1 MGQTKTEEESSSTLD
16 FSKVEKF
23 GFFDQ
28 SIYQDGLVLSI
39 IRADVARMIEEK
51 GKPVLR
57 DGKPVL
63 FPVLVLDKVEDEDG
77 RNVVVPPSLV
87 GESGTDKAITIAL
100 SVFKAKRVY
109 SDPLCIPASST
120 VADAGMSFADIRALK
135 PGKYRLHVEEAEGLF
150 KPRTFG
156 AELPL
161 SSSDESK
168 RHKTY
173 SLTAI

>member
-1 MGQTKTEEESSSTLD
+1 MSQTKTEESVSSLD
-16 FSKVEKF
+16 FSKVEKT
-23 GFFDQ
+23 GYFDQ

-39 IRADVARMIEEK
+39 VRADVARMIDEK

-57 DGKPVL
+57 DGKPVI
-63 FPVLVLDKVEDEDG
+63 FPVLVLDKVEDENG
-77 RNVVVPPSLV
+77 TVVVPPSLV
-87 GESGTDKAITIAL
+87 GESGTDKAITMAL

-109 SDPLCIPASST
+109 SDPLCLPASST
-120 VADAGMSFADIRALK
+120 VAEAGMSFSDIRALK

-150 KPRTFG
+150 KPRKFG

-161 SSSDESK
+161 SSGDDSK

-173 SLTAI
+173 SLTAV

>member
-1 MGQTKTEEESSSTLD
+1 MGQTKTKESVSSLD
-16 FSKVEKF
+16 FSKVEKS

-39 IRADVARMIEEK
+39 VRADVARMVEN

-57 DGKPVL
+57 DGKAVL
-63 FPVLVLDKVEDEDG
+63 FPVLVLDKVEDENG
-77 RNVVVPPSLV
+77 TVVVPPSLV

>member
-1 MGQTKTEEESSSTLD
+1 MSQTKTEESVSSLD
-16 FSKVEKF
+16 FSKVEKT
-23 GFFDQ
+23 GYFDQ

-39 IRADVARMIEEK
+39 IRADVARMIDEK

-57 DGKPVL
+57 DGKPVI
-63 FPVLVLDKVEDEDG
+63 FPVLVLDKVEDENG
-77 RNVVVPPSLV
+77 TVVVPPSLV
-87 GESGTDKAITIAL
+87 GENGTDKAITMAL

-109 SDPLCIPASST
+109 SDPLCIAPSAV
-120 VADAGMSFADIRALK
+120 VAEAGMSFADIRALK

-150 KPRTFG
+150 KPRKFG

-168 RHKTY
+168 KHKTY

>member
-1 MGQTKTEEESSSTLD
+1 MSQTKTEESVSSLD
-16 FSKVEKF
+16 FSSVEKT

-28 SIYQDGLVLSI
+28 SIYQNGLVLSVV
-39 IRADVARMIEEK
+39 RADVARMIDEK

-57 DGKPVL
+57 DGKPVI
-63 FPVLVLDKVEDEDG
+63 FPVLVLDKVEDENG
-77 RNVVVPPSLV
+77 TVVVPPSLV
-87 GESGTDKAITIAL
+87 GESGTDKAITMAL

-109 SDPLCIPASST
+109 SDPLCLPASST
-120 VADAGMSFADIRALK
+120 VAEAGMSFSDIRALK

-150 KPRTFG
+150 KPRKFG

-168 RHKTY
+168 KHKTY

>member
-1 MGQTKTEEESSSTLD
+1 MSQTKTEESVSSTLD
-16 FSKVEKF
+16 FSKVEKS

-39 IRADVARMIEEK
+39 IRADVARMVDEK

-63 FPVLVLDKVEDEDG
+63 FPVLVLDKVEDENG
-77 RNVVVPPSLV
+77 TVVVPPSLV
-87 GESGTDKAITIAL
+87 GESGTDKAIVIAL
-100 SVFKAKRVY
+100 SVFKSKRVY
-109 SDPLCIPASST
+109 SDPLCIPASAT
-120 VADAGMSFADIRALK
+120 TADAGMSFADIRALK
-135 PGKYRLHVEEAEGLF
+135 PGKYRLHVEEAADLF

-173 SLTAI
+173 SLTA

>member
-1 MGQTKTEEESSSTLD
+1 MSQTKTEESVSSLD
-16 FSKVEKF
+16 FSKVEKT
-23 GFFDQ
+23 GYFDQ

-39 IRADVARMIEEK
+39 IRADVARMIDEK

-57 DGKPVL
+57 DGKPVI
-63 FPVLVLDKVEDEDG
+63 FPVLVLDKVEDENG
-77 RNVVVPPSLV
+77 TVVVPPSLV
-87 GESGTDKAITIAL
+87 GESGTDKAITMAL

-109 SDPLCIPASST
+109 SDPLCLPASST
-120 VADAGMSFADIRALK
+120 VAEAGMSFSDIRALK
-135 PGKYRLHVEEAEGLF
+135 PGKYRLHVEEAADLF
-150 KPRTFG
+150 KPRKFG

-168 RHKTY
+168 KHKTY

>member
-1 MGQTKTEEESSSTLD
+1 MGQTKTEETVSSTLD
-16 FSKVEKF
+16 FSKVEKS

-39 IRADVARMIEEK
+39 IRADVARMVDEK

-57 DGKPVL
+57 DGKPVI
-63 FPVLVLDKVEDEDG
+63 FPVLVLDKVEDENG
-77 RNVVVPPSLV
+77 TVVVPPSLV
-87 GESGTDKAITIAL
+87 GESGTDKAITMAL

-109 SDPLCIPASST
+109 SDPLCLPASST
-120 VADAGMSFADIRALK
+120 VAEAGMSFSDIRALK

-150 KPRTFG
+150 KPRKFG

-168 RHKTY
+168 KHKTY